1 MRVVVLGEFRADR
14 LVSPLQR
21 AGADIVVLGFVE
33 LETFLGPDIVCG
45 ILPADLT
52 DDALRSILDH
62 YGADIAIPNP
72 GLIGQERML
81 PVYARVARGHNTAG
95 RHLPA
100 HSPEFAV
107 LATDKVELHR
117 TAVRRGW
124 PVPAGAVC
132 EEPSRLLD
140 ATAAGL
146 PALVKEARS
155 ESHAGRYY
163 VTDEEDLQRVART
176 VAYPVLFQQALAGE
190 EFGVELFS
198 GPTRSTAW
206 PVASLGPLDSGCN
219 PGCRIRVAPAT
230 LPDRARCALGTAIRD
245 IAAAYR
251 PAGPW
256 QIDFAL
262 TPQGHVRLI
271 EVNGRFGGMS
281 NMSWASTGV
290 DPHGVHVAAA
300 LGTFPRTSPLAKRVA
315 LELPIANDISLP
327 APPAGIGLKAFRG
340 NPANRGPCTSG
351 FHRAV
356 LQVPEERA
364 QAARAWLL
372 GLPSDALPEPTTA
385 AAQLA
390 VGISSLTRGQ
400 TLLP

>member
-14 LVSPLQR
+14 LVPSLQR
-21 AGADIVVLGFVE
+21 AGADVVVLGFVE

-52 DDALRSILDH
+52 DEGLRSILDH
-62 YGADIAIPNP
+62 YNADIAIPNP

-81 PVYARVARGHNTAG
+81 PVYAWVARGHNAAG
-95 RHLPA
+95 RHLPV

-117 TAVRRGW
+117 TAGRRGW

-132 EEPSRLLD
+132 GEPSRLLG
-140 ATAAGL
+140 ASVLGL

-163 VTDEEDLQRVART
+163 VTDEEDLQRVARA
-176 VAYPVLFQQALAGE
+176 VAYPVLFQQAVSGQ
-190 EFGVELFS
+190 EFGIELFS
-198 GPTRSTAW
+198 GPTHTTAW

-219 PGCRIRVAPAT
+219 PGRRIRVAPAT
-230 LPDRARCALGTAIRD
+230 LPDRARSALGTAIRD

-251 PAGPW
+251 PVGPW
-256 QIDFAL
+256 QIDFAVS
-262 TPQGHVRLI
+262 PHGQIHLI

-281 NMSWASTGV
+281 NMSWACTDV
-290 DPHGVHVAAA
+290 DPHAVHVAAA
-300 LGTFPRTSPLAKRVA
+300 LGSFPRRSPLAKRVA
-315 LELPIANDISLP
+315 LELPVANDISLP
-327 APPAGIGLKAFRG
+327 APPAGIGLEAFRG

-364 QAARAWLL
+364 QAAQSWLL
-372 GLPSDALPEPTTA
+372 ALPDDALHEKTTA

-390 VGISSLTRGQ
+390 IGISSLTRGQ
-400 TLLP
+400 NLLP